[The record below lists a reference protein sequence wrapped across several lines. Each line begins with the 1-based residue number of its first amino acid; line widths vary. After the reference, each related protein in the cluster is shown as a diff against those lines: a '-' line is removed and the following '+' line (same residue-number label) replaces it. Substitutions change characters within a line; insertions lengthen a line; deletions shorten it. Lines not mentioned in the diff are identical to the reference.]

1 MSNLDISSTMQ
12 KLLEEFDTK
21 EALTREEINL
31 VQQNIQELEQRVKAS
46 QEKLNLIASDRAKIL
61 SIQDKYKNLSFSS
74 SAHPHTA
81 SSFGMATPAE
91 LTSNLSPDPSTTIN
105 NKTSRTNL
113 NALPSNTSPSTS
125 STNPAL
131 NASNL
136 SPSTSSTNPALNAS
150 NLSPSTSSTNPALN
164 ASNLSPTTNP
174 NTTANT
180 SPSTSSTNPAINASN
195 LSSSNS
201 GVDANINNNSN
212 LFSFGQQLAN
222 SYANNDS
229 ASNVPDMNTVNNSK
243 SVDSTINSLAD
254 ALSSAITSPSSQEIA
269 QPQPV
274 QAKPADK
281 GTGEDLWLD
290 FNYENDDANNTEE
303 NKEAAKSMDDAL
315 RGLFR

>member
-136 SPSTSSTNPALNAS
+136 SPSTSSS
-150 NLSPSTSSTNPALN
+150 NPALN

-229 ASNVPDMNTVNNSK
+229 ASNVPDMNTVNNSQ

>member
-136 SPSTSSTNPALNAS
+136 SPSTSSS
-150 NLSPSTSSTNPALN
+150 NPALN

>member
-136 SPSTSSTNPALNAS
+136 SPST
-150 NLSPSTSSTNPALN
+150 
-164 ASNLSPTTNP
+164 NP

-180 SPSTSSTNPAINASN
+180 SPSTSSTNPALNASN

-229 ASNVPDMNTVNNSK
+229 ASNVPDMNTVNNSQ